1 MSGAE
6 GGDALPDAP
15 SLWSGV
21 RWRRRRAWRQP
32 RSTSGSCERSR
43 AQTRPA
49 SGPPSGTPGTG
60 ANDGRARAGQ
70 EPGSFRAVR
79 PAASRRASA
88 SAGPSLRGSQRA
100 TSTLGEAGL
109 PPQPGRGSPPRPP
122 APTAQLLWRLL
133 LPSSRLGQSWV
144 SLLGRL
150 ARSWATRARPA
161 DGGS

>member
-79 PAASRRASA
+79 PAGLPQGQRQRRPLPSGIPASDLHPRRGGSPSTARTWVPS
-88 SAGPSLRGSQRA
+88 STAGAHSPV
-100 TSTLGEAGL
+100 TLEAPLAFLQAGAVLGL
-109 PPQPGRGSPPRPP
+109 PPR
-122 APTAQLLWRLL
+122 
-133 LPSSRLGQSWV
+133 
-144 SLLGRL
+144 
-150 ARSWATRARPA
+150 
-161 DGGS
+161 